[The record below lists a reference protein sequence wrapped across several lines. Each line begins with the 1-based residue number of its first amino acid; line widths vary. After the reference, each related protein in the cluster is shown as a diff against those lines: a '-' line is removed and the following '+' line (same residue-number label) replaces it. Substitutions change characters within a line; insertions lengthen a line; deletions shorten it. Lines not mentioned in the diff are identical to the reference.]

1 MRGSLGIYAPF
12 LPGPGG
18 RCPLILV
25 KLVQC
30 CQGSPSCKDTG
41 CPWRE
46 DQHLGAKLSSPD
58 KLPVEGSA
66 DGFGGGGWED
76 LKGQRRALKMI
87 PGDSWD
93 TCAGMASPRLS
104 GGVCECGHPP
114 AVMAEGCLWSREVR
128 KTSVDLWVEKLLC
141 FPSCLG
147 KTDRIDY
154 LDLSVNSADKH
165 SESQCVP
172 EEPGLTRMF
181 QFSPVSRSCPTL
193 CDPVDC
199 STPGLPSIQR
209 VRHVGFRKG
218 SATRVNLDDL
228 G

>member
-1 MRGSLGIYAPF
+1 MRTARAEPAETVDRVGRAGVRGSLGIYAPF

-46 DQHLGAKLSSPD
+46 DQHSGAKLSSPD

-128 KTSVDLWVEKLLC
+128 KTSVARKFETSHVGGATCRMTPISRSALKKTEKLLADC
-141 FPSCLG
+141 FHHL
-147 KTDRIDY
+147 
-154 LDLSVNSADKH
+154 
-165 SESQCVP
+165 
-172 EEPGLTRMF
+172 
-181 QFSPVSRSCPTL
+181 
-193 CDPVDC
+193 
-199 STPGLPSIQR
+199 
-209 VRHVGFRKG
+209 
-218 SATRVNLDDL
+218 
-228 G
+228 